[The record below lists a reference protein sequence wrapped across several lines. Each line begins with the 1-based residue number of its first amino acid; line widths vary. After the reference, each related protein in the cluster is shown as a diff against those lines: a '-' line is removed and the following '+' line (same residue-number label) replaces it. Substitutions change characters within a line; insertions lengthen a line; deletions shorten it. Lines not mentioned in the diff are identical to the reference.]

1 MLHLIV
7 GHRGVGKTAFLSRV
21 AAAYDTAQR
30 VVTLRD
36 LDAEIARTSGVA
48 VSTLFVQ
55 HGEAAFRD
63 RERRTLSALL
73 QSLRPLADQQ
83 DVYVALGA
91 GYEDDPRQVVPHDWL
106 PQTRVL
112 WLRRLTDA
120 QGRIFPRQAGTP
132 NRPRLSPALSPL
144 SEYAVRF
151 AARQLRYAA
160 WHDDVWLMP
169 EGIEDHPWP
178 IESAFILS
186 ALAGQPLPPD
196 LSPRGCLTL
205 LPQQLARP
213 AGFADWL
220 QRRLG
225 WLGVRFELRDD
236 LLGAN
241 QLARLLQQLPAER
254 IVRSF
259 RQRLPHLDEVAA
271 LCQKNILCD
280 IPLELQPGVL
290 PRLDASAA
298 ADRSLVLS
306 LHERAVGESLAAAIA
321 RLQDGAQRLGAGR
334 LKLAVEI
341 ADLRE
346 LSEGAAWAATDPQ
359 RHVFLPRTPTAR
371 LRQGPERYRWFRT
384 LQAARSDCPL
394 AFFREGDGSSLDQPT
409 LCEHWQSKRLAATG
423 TRREF
428 AAVLGDP
435 VQHSRTPS
443 QHRALF
449 AAAGMPVL
457 AVPCSDEEWANQ
469 APTLLVALGLR
480 YAAVTAPLKRQ
491 AGQLVGL
498 PACNSLIFREGIG
511 WHGKNTDPAGLQA
524 LLAPLSDEAE
534 VAIWGGGGTLP
545 SLQRVVPQARAF
557 ALRTG
562 QERPL
567 ADDRTEETH
576 RLLPASTQRPAFSP
590 TVLIWAAG
598 PLPEGTQALP
608 PASWRPRQV
617 FDLDYRECSG
627 GRAYALQI
635 DAEYVS
641 GLAMFQVQAA
651 AQARFF
657 QGSLPAPSHQETI
670 PAEAPDSG
678 NLCF

>member
-21 AAAYDTAQR
+21 AAAYAAAQR
-30 VVTLRD
+30 SVRLLD
-36 LDAEIARTSGVA
+36 LDRELEREVGVPISA
-48 VSTLFVQ
+48 LFAQ
-55 HGEAAFRD
+55 HGESHF
-63 RERRTLSALL
+63 REREHATLRRLLRAIADRT
-73 QSLRPLADQQ
+73 DE
-83 DVYVALGA
+83 DDIYVALGA
-91 GYEDDPRQVVPHDWL
+91 GYSEDPRWAVPPRLL
-106 PQTRVL
+106 PQARVL

-120 QGRIFPRQAGTP
+120 QGRIFPRQVGAP
-132 NRPRLSPALSPL
+132 ARPRLAPGLSPL
-144 SEYAVRF
+144 SEYHVRY
-151 AARQLRYAA
+151 AERQTRYAA

-169 EGIEDHPWP
+169 EGIEEQPWP
-178 IESAFILS
+178 AEAAFILS
-186 ALAGQPLPPD
+186 ALAANPRTPD
-196 LSPRGCLTL
+196 LSLGGCLTL

-213 AGFADWL
+213 AGSADWL
-220 QRRLG
+220 LRRLS
-225 WLGVRFELRDD
+225 WPGVRFELRDD
-236 LLGAN
+236 LLGAD
-241 QLARLLQQLPAER
+241 QLTALLCQLPAER

-259 RQRLPHLDEVAA
+259 RQRLPPWEEVAA

-280 IPLELQPGVL
+280 IPLELQPAGL
-290 PRLDASAA
+290 RPEGSAA
-298 ADRSLVLS
+298 PAGLPLIAS
-306 LHERAVGESLAAAIA
+306 LHERLADESLPAAIA
-321 RLQDGAQRLGAGR
+321 RLQHVATQLGAQR

-341 ADLRE
+341 ADLNE
-346 LSEGAAWAATDPQ
+346 LASGAAWAASDPQ
-359 RHVFLPRTPTAR
+359 RHVFLPRTPAAR

-384 LQAARSDCPL
+384 LQAARIDCPL

-409 LCEHWQSKRLAATG
+409 LCEHWQSKRLAAMG
-423 TRREF
+423 AHPEF

-469 APTLLVALGLR
+469 APAQLVDLGLR

-491 AGQLVGL
+491 AGLLVGL
-498 PACNSLIFREGIG
+498 PACNSLVFRPGIG
-511 WHGKNTDPAGLQA
+511 WHGENTDPAGLQA

-545 SLQRVVPQARAF
+545 SLGHVVPQARAF

-567 ADDRTEETH
+567 ADDRTE
-576 RLLPASTQRPAFSP
+576 ATQRPLTDPNQQPAFSP

-608 PASWRPRQV
+608 PAAWRPGQV

-641 GLAMFQVQAA
+641 GLAMFQIQAA

-657 QGSLPAPSHQETI
+657 QASLPTASRKEPIPS
-670 PAEAPDSG
+670 
-678 NLCF
+678 